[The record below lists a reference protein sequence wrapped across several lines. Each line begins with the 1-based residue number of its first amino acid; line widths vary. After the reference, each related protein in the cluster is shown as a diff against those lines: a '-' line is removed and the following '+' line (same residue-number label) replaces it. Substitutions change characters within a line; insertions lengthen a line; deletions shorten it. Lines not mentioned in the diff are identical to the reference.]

1 VPPTE
6 WLKKGTGLGGT
17 RDIAVVEEAV
27 KVRTELAGGTKSSPG
42 PAAAYKKRPNPPNS
56 ELRRFYER
64 GDLPVVI
71 DQKYD
76 LTRLLPLSLVLPPLN
91 RIDSM
96 IAGV

>member
-1 VPPTE
+1 MCVCLPIHPTE

-27 KVRTELAGGTKSSPG
+27 KAREESAGGTASAPPK
-42 PAAAYKKRPNPPNS
+42 AAAYKKRPNPPNS

-71 DQKYD
+71 DQK
-76 LTRLLPLSLVLPPLN
+76 
-91 RIDSM
+91 
-96 IAGV
+96 